1 MNIIQRVG
9 SWLMKS
15 GTSSPERWLL
25 DWVGGEEADA
35 GVRVNAQSAQ
45 RSAAVYA
52 AVQVLSQD
60 IAKLPL
66 KLYRKLPDGKG
77 RVSAEDHPLYKLLSA
92 EPNKVQ
98 SSFDW
103 RETMQS
109 HLLLR
114 GNAYSLIERDGRY
127 TPKRLIP
134 LHPDWV
140 EVRLDSDG
148 TIFYDVRMWAGA
160 KVQRHYQED
169 ILHIRDKSEDGYV
182 GVSRISQARNVIGM
196 DLATAKHASKL
207 FANGA
212 RPGGLLVH
220 PGKVGKEGRKSI
232 AKEWNEQYQGVENT
246 NRVAVL
252 AEAMDFKPIAMTN
265 VDAEFIEARKL
276 TRAEIASIFRVPP
289 HKIGILDNATFSN
302 IEHQSLEYVTDSL
315 MPIAKRWEQ
324 TLNATLLRDTEKGEY
339 YFEFLFDALLR
350 GDLKSRYDAY
360 AVARNWGWMSAND
373 VLEKENMNPIP
384 DGDEYLRPTN
394 MTIAGTPILPSDASP
409 PPPTKDMR
417 PHEALR
423 LVAGE

>member
-1 MNIIQRVG
+1 MNVMQRIG
-9 SWLMKS
+9 SWLMRS
-15 GTSSPERWLL
+15 GTSSPDRWLL

-35 GVRVNAQSAQ
+35 GVRVTAESAQ

-77 RVSAEDHPLYKLLSA
+77 RVSAEGHPLYTLLSA
-92 EPNKVQ
+92 EPNSVQ

-103 RETMQS
+103 RETMQA

-127 TPKRLIP
+127 TPKRLIS
-134 LHPDWV
+134 LNPDRV
-140 EVRLDSDG
+140 QVSLSDDG
-148 TIFYDVRMWAGA
+148 IPFYDVRMLGSGQV
-160 KVQRHYQED
+160 KRYYQDD
-169 ILHIRDKSEDGYV
+169 ILHIRDKSENGYV
-182 GVSRISQARNVIGM
+182 GISRISQAKNVIGM

-252 AEAMDFKPIAMTN
+252 AESMDFKAIAMTN

-315 MPIAKRWEQ
+315 MPIARRWEQ
-324 TLNATLLRDTEKGEY
+324 TLNATLLRDSEKGEY

-384 DGDEYLRPTN
+384 DGDEYLRPSN
-394 MTIAGTPILPSDASP
+394 MTIAGTPIAPSNAPP